1 MISILGLLVKLGLQ
15 SVAAHKRKSMIVG
28 GLMAFGAFIVVT
40 GTSLLGSIEQ
50 SMRGSIVESLTGD
63 IQVYDKD
70 AKDELQLFGGFAMG
84 NPDVGQLEDF
94 HHVRD
99 VLMKVDNVKA
109 VLPMGTAVASV
120 ATPGDLDRALNGLR
134 DAVRSGDAD
143 GQKRGAARVR
153 QIAGVLKDQR
163 KRSAEIANRA
173 GDAEADAILARATSD
188 QIWAE
193 FEQEPLRILD
203 ELDSKLAPLGEEG
216 QQTFLRLAGTD
227 LDMFKV
233 QFPKMKIIE
242 GQMVPPHQRGLL
254 VGQKFLD
261 KRVKMSI
268 AMNLDTI
275 KAERDKGKTIATDQ
289 VLQETVTKIVRAS
302 PRILFEITALDVPVV
317 EKQLR
322 DGMPGTQAKDLTELL
337 AELVR
342 VDDANFDARYRLFY
356 DVIAPRVQLYP
367 FKVGDTIT
375 LTTFTQSGYI
385 KSVNVKVY
393 GTYAFAGLE
402 SSDLAGAL
410 SLVDMLTLRDLYGA
424 RTEALDAE
432 LKAMKQAVGAADL
445 DRASAEDALF
455 GGSDSALVTDVQEKA
470 IVGIDEGSVSS
481 RADREAALTTGT
493 FSQDEVDRGLAL
505 STAVILKDPSRL
517 WQTMAEI
524 NQLGEKEGFQAVDWQ
539 RSAGIIGQFIWV
551 IRGVLTIALLIIF
564 AVAIVIINNSMVMAT
579 LERVAEIGTMRAIGA
594 RKGFVT
600 LMIIFETSVLGLLAG
615 GGGALVGAGFILW
628 LNGAGIPAPNDFL
641 TFLFA
646 GPRLYPNVGVI
657 NIVLALFATVIV
669 SVAATLYPARLATR
683 IQPVVAMQGKE

>member
-1 MISILGLLVKLGLQ
+1 MIDVLLLLVKLGIQ
-15 SVAAHKRKSMIVG
+15 SVIAHKRKSMIVG

-63 IQVYDKD
+63 LQVYDKD
-70 AKDELQLFGGFAMG
+70 AKDELQLFGGFSMG
-84 NPDVGQLEDF
+84 NPDVGELPDF
-94 HHVRD
+94 KKVRD
-99 VLMKVDNVKA
+99 LLMTIDNVKA
-109 VLPMGTAVASV
+109 VVPMGTSV
-120 ATPGDLDRALNGLR
+120 ATVSTPGDLDRALNALR

-143 GQKRGAARVR
+143 ARARSVARVK
-153 QIAGVLKDQR
+153 QLAGILKDQR
-163 KRSAEIANRA
+163 GRRAEISRTAA
-173 GDAEADAILARATSD
+173 DVEAEGALARATSD
-188 QIWAE
+188 ALWSE
-193 FEQEPLRILD
+193 FDKDPLTVLD
-203 ELDSKLAPLGEEG
+203 ELDGKLAPLGEEG

-227 LDMFKV
+227 LDQFKQ
-233 QFPKMKIIE
+233 QFSKMKVLE

-261 KRVKMSI
+261 KRVKMAI

-275 KAERDKGKTIATDQ
+275 KTELAKGKTIATDQ
-289 VLQETVTKIVRAS
+289 VLQETVAKNVRAS
-302 PRILFEITALDVPVV
+302 PRILFEIGALDTPIV

-322 DGMPGTQAKDLTELL
+322 DGMPGTTAADLAGLLEELL
-337 AELVR
+337 R
-342 VDDANFDARYRLFY
+342 VDDANFAARYRVFY
-356 DVIAPRVQLYP
+356 EVIAPRVQLYP

-375 LTTFTQSGYI
+375 LTSFTQSGYL

-410 SLVDMLTLRDLYGA
+410 SLIDMMTLRDLYGA
-424 RTEALDAE
+424 RTAE
-432 LKAMKQAVGAADL
+432 LDQELVAMKKDVGAAEV

-455 GGSDSALVTDVQEKA
+455 GSDSALVAEVKQQA
-470 IVGIDEGSVSS
+470 IDGIDEGSVSS
-481 RADREAALTTGT
+481 KLERVQRLTSGT
-493 FSQDEVDRGLAL
+493 FTQEEIDNGLAL
-505 STAVILKDPSRL
+505 STAVILKDPDQLRE
-517 WQTMAEI
+517 TMQEI
-524 NQLGEKEGFQAVDWQ
+524 NDLGAPMGIQAVDWQ

-594 RKGFVT
+594 KKAFVT
-600 LMIIFETSVLGLLAG
+600 MMIIFETSVLGLGAG
-615 GGGALVGAGFILW
+615 GAGALLGAGVILW
-628 LNGAGIPAPNDFL
+628 LQARGIPAPNDVL
-641 TFLFA
+641 VFLFA
-646 GPRLYPNVGVI
+646 GPKLYPAVGLS
-657 NIVLALFATVIV
+657 NIGLALLATVVV

>member
-1 MISILGLLVKLGLQ
+1 MISVLLLLMKLGIQ
-15 SVAAHKRKSMIVG
+15 SVIAHKRKSMIVG
-28 GLMAFGAFIVVT
+28 GLMGFGAFIVVT

-70 AKDELQLFGGFAMG
+70 AKDELQLFGGFSMG
-84 NPDVGQLEDF
+84 NPDVGELPDYSK
-94 HHVRD
+94 VRD
-99 VLMKVDNVKA
+99 VLMQNDNVKA
-109 VLPMGTAVASV
+109 VLPMGTAVATVS
-120 ATPGDLDRALNGLR
+120 TPGDLDRALDALR
-134 DAVRSGDAD
+134 DAVRKSDSEALKGSV
-143 GQKRGAARVR
+143 ARVR
-153 QIAGVLKDQR
+153 QLATIILDQR
-163 KRSAEIANRA
+163 GRRAEIAKSAN
-173 GDAEADAILARATSD
+173 GAEAEAILARATSD
-188 QIWAE
+188 ALWAE
-193 FEQEPLRILD
+193 FDKDPLPVLD

-227 LDMFKV
+227 LDMFQV
-233 QFPKMKIIE
+233 QFPKMKVIE

-275 KAERDKGKTIATDQ
+275 RTEKEKGKLIATDQ
-289 VLQETVTKIVRAS
+289 VLQETVAKLVRAS
-302 PRILFEITALDVPVV
+302 PRILFEIGALDAPVV

-322 DGMPGTQAKDLTELL
+322 DGMPDAKAADLTTLL
-337 AELVR
+337 AEMMQ
-342 VDDANFDARYRLFY
+342 VDDANFAARYKLFY

-375 LTTFTQSGYI
+375 LTTFTKSGYL

-424 RTEALDAE
+424 RTVELDAE
-432 LKAMKQAVGAADL
+432 LLAMKKSVGAVEV

-455 GGSDSALVTDVQEKA
+455 GGSDTAVVADVQEKA
-470 IVGIDEGSVSS
+470 IVGIDEGSVSTKAE
-481 RADREAALTTGT
+481 RTAALTTAQFT
-493 FSQDEVDRGLAL
+493 QDEVDKGIAL
-505 STAVILKDPSRL
+505 STAVILKNPDRL
-517 WQTMAEI
+517 WQTMGEI
-524 NQLGEKEGFQAVDWQ
+524 NKVGESAGFQAVDWQ

-594 RKGFVT
+594 KKGFVT
-600 LMIIFETSVLGLLAG
+600 LMIIFETSVLGVIAG
-615 GGGALVGAGFILW
+615 GGGALIGAGFIVW
-628 LNGAGIPAPNDFL
+628 LHQVGIPAPNDFL

-646 GPRLYPNVGVI
+646 GPRLYPMVGAM
-657 NIVLALFATVIV
+657 NLVLALLATVIV